1 MLSSAK
7 ISRKCSQV
15 GRKDQTI
22 GFAEISSVGL
32 MAVIA
37 VQRIGVMK
45 NDITR
50 NKAKYFAKVF
60 TASFFRSA
68 RAGA

>member
-1 MLSSAK
+1 MLSSAN

-15 GRKDQTI
+15 GRNDQTI

-32 MAVIA
+32 IAVIA
-37 VQRIGVMK
+37 VHRIGVMK

-50 NKAKYFAKVF
+50 NKAKYFAKIF
-60 TASFFRSA
+60 TASSFRSA